1 LSRPEPDLAIA
12 GFGMRDAS
20 FDQGLPVPLRVFR
33 DGVAQQG
40 LTAALAVTRLND
52 QHAFLSVAPDSA
64 LAVGDFIAFGIS
76 HPCTCLDRWR
86 VILGLDADGVVTR
99 ALSTQFG

>member
-1 LSRPEPDLAIA
+1 
-12 GFGMRDAS
+12 M
-20 FDQGLPVPLRVFR
+20 PLRVFR

-40 LTAALAVTRLND
+40 LVATLSVTRLND

-64 LAVGDFIAFGIS
+64 LAVGDIIAFGIS

-86 VILGLDADGVVTR
+86 VILGLDAGGIVMR
-99 ALSTQFG
+99 ALPTQFG

>member
-1 LSRPEPDLAIA
+1 
-12 GFGMRDAS
+12 
-20 FDQGLPVPLRVFR
+20 
-33 DGVAQQG
+33 
-40 LTAALAVTRLND
+40 VTRLND

-64 LAVGDFIAFGIS
+64 LAVGDIIAFGIS

-86 VILGLDADGVVTR
+86 VILGADGVVTR